1 MTKTMVKNKKSPS
14 CAKATAGKQTYV
26 LSVGG
31 SLIVPGE
38 IDAEFLKKFRAL
50 ILKKIKEGDKFVIM
64 CGGGKINSKYNEA
77 ARKITAISN
86 ADLDWIGIYA
96 SRLNAQLVRA
106 LFGSLAYQEIIIDP
120 TKKIKSKKP
129 IVAGAGYKPGW
140 STDYDAVM
148 IAKVSGAKT
157 VINLSNID
165 YVYTDDPRINPEA
178 KKIEN
183 ISWRDFRKIVGN
195 VWKPRM
201 NKPFDPIA
209 SKLAEICKIK
219 AVILNGKNMKNFKN
233 CLEGKEFAGTVIE

>member
-1 MTKTMVKNKKSPS
+1 MTKINKK
-14 CAKATAGKQTYV
+14 KQTYV

-31 SLIVPGE
+31 SLIVPNE
-38 IDAEFLKKFRAL
+38 VDAEFLKKFRAL
-50 ILKKIKEGDKFVIM
+50 VLKKIKEGDKFVIM

-77 ARKITAISN
+77 ARKITAISD

-96 SRLNAQLVRA
+96 SRLNAQLMRA
-106 LFGSLAYQEIIIDP
+106 LFGDLAHREIIIDP
-120 TKKIKSKKP
+120 TKKIKTAKP
-129 IVAGAGYKPGW
+129 IIIGAGYKPGW

-165 YVYTDDPRINPEA
+165 CAYTDDPKTNPEA
-178 KKIEN
+178 KPIKN
-183 ISWRDFRKIVGN
+183 ISWKDFRKIVGN

-209 SKLAEICKIK
+209 SKLAQICKIK
-219 AVILNGKNMKNFKN
+219 VIIMNGRNIKNFEN
-233 CLEGKEFAGTVIE
+233 CLEGKEFQGTEIE

>member
-1 MTKTMVKNKKSPS
+1 MKNLKIKMKNKKN
-14 CAKATAGKQTYV
+14 QTYV

-31 SLIVPGE
+31 SLIVPDE
-38 IDAEFLKKFRAL
+38 VDVEFLKKFRAL
-50 ILKKIKEGDKFVIM
+50 ILEKARKGDKFVIM

-86 ADLDWIGIYA
+86 ENLDWIGIYA
-96 SRLNAQLVRA
+96 SRFNAQLMRA
-106 LFGSLAYQEIIIDP
+106 LFGELAHKEIIIDP
-120 TKKIKSKKP
+120 TKKIKTAKP
-129 IVAGAGYKPGW
+129 IVIGAGYKPGW

-165 YVYTDDPRINPEA
+165 YAYTDDPRTNPEA
-178 KKIEN
+178 KPIKN
-183 ISWRDFRKIVGN
+183 ISWKDFRQIVGN

-209 SKLAEICKIK
+209 SKLAEKSKIK
-219 AVILNGKNMKNFKN
+219 AIILNGRNMENFEK
-233 CLEGKEFAGTVIE
+233 CLEEKEFIGTVIE

>member
-1 MTKTMVKNKKSPS
+1 MKINRKTFI
-14 CAKATAGKQTYV
+14 

-38 IDAEFLKKFRAL
+38 VDAEFLKKFRAL
-50 ILKKIKEGDKFVIM
+50 ILEKVKEGDRFVIM

-77 ARKITAISN
+77 VKEIVKPK
-86 ADLDWIGIYA
+86 DFELDWLGIYA
-96 SRLNAQLVRA
+96 TRFNSMMVKI
-106 LFGSLAYQEIIIDP
+106 LFGDLAHSEIIIDP
-120 TKKIKSKKP
+120 VKKIKSKKP
-129 IVAGAGYKPGW
+129 IIMAAGYKPGW

-178 KKIEN
+178 KKIEK
-183 ISWRDFRKIVGN
+183 IGWKDFRRIVGN
-195 VWKPRM
+195 EWKPRM

-209 SKLAEICKIK
+209 SKLAEKSKLKVI
-219 AVILNGKNMKNFKN
+219 ILNGKNMENFKN
-233 CLEGKEFAGTVIE
+233 CLEGKNFIGTVIG